1 MEALNTFEYTEKLC
15 GVDGDKTSNNWIVST
30 ITNDELSQNYYVFRF
45 IINTD
50 KTCRAFIK
58 KDDDKS
64 DWVEIFANK
73 NLQLAKSGTP
83 AYITGMY
90 GRTFLDQNTASEVAE
105 NIKYVKVGTLSK
117 TDDVFFADSL
127 KIDGKKVSTKITNS
141 KYTDPKATVYFVLY
155 DSSDVLVEVK
165 PIKLELKTGVIALET
180 EFTEAIGDNMT
191 VKGFVW
197 NSDSL
202 YPYTEPLLPSV
213 TE

>member
-1 MEALNTFEYTEKLC
+1 M
-15 GVDGDKTSNNWIVST
+15 
-30 ITNDELSQNYYVFRF
+30 
-45 IINTD
+45 
-50 KTCRAFIK
+50 
-58 KDDDKS
+58 
-64 DWVEIFANK
+64 
-73 NLQLAKSGTP
+73 
-83 AYITGMY
+83 
-90 GRTFLDQNTASEVAE
+90 DQNTASEVAE

-127 KIDGKKVSTKITNS
+127 KVDGKKVSTKITNS